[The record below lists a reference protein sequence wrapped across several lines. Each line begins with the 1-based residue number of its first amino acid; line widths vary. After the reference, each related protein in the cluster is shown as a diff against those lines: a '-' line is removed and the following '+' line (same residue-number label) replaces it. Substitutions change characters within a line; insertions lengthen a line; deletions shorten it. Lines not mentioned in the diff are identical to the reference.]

1 MLTWSIS
8 HPELS
13 SLHTKWGLQ
22 ELRETDMKW
31 AKTTTMFSPLPQP
44 RHRSAAFA
52 IGFGLQ
58 STAIVILWTLAA
70 SAPRVVQKQFAYM
83 ELTAPRLPVEWQQ
96 PAAETPVEAPKPV
109 RRLETARPRV
119 AAHVLSAP
127 VAAPSLEVATE
138 IPIQPRPEPRE
149 VVPAP
154 QEPPQVQR
162 QVRATDFGS
171 PATPTLPKMASKK
184 VQTGGF
190 GDYNGVASSVQANS
204 GKVLTIATIGS
215 FDLPA
220 GPGYGNGSGGAR
232 GLRGVIP
239 NAGFGNGVVTDA
251 RPAPR
256 GHVLATSFGVS
267 APEPEIKRPAPLP
280 QPTVVPVAI
289 REKPSPLYT
298 REARELGVEGE
309 VLLQVVF
316 ASNGCVQVL
325 RVVRGLGHG
334 LDEEAVRAAEGI
346 RFSPAQREGQAVD
359 TRATVHIIFQLS

>member
-1 MLTWSIS
+1 MN
-8 HPELS
+8 
-13 SLHTKWGLQ
+13 
-22 ELRETDMKW
+22 W
-31 AKTTTMFSPLPQP
+31 ANATIMFSPLPQP

-58 STAIVILWTLAA
+58 FTAIVILWTLAA
-70 SAPRVVQKQFAYM
+70 STPRVVQKQFAYM
-83 ELTAPRLPVEWQQ
+83 ELTAPRVRIEWQQ
-96 PAAETPVEAPKPV
+96 PATETLAEAPKLAH
-109 RRLETARPRV
+109 RLVTVRPRV
-119 AAHVLSAP
+119 AAPVPSAP
-127 VAAPSLEVATE
+127 VADPSVEVATE
-138 IPIQPRPEPRE
+138 TPIQPRPEPRE
-149 VVPAP
+149 VVPAQ
-154 QEPPQVQR
+154 QEPPPVQR

-171 PATPTLPKMASKK
+171 SATPTLPKMASKK

-190 GDYNGVASSVQANS
+190 GDYNGVASSAQARS
-204 GKVLTIATIGS
+204 GKVQIAAIGS

-239 NAGFGNGVVTDA
+239 NSGFGNGAVTDA
-251 RPAPR
+251 RPVPQGR
-256 GHVLATSFGVS
+256 VLATSFGVR

-280 QPTVVPVAI
+280 QKPSVVPVAI

-316 ASNGCVQVL
+316 TSSGCVQVL

-334 LDEEAVRAAEGI
+334 LDEAAVRAAEGI
-346 RFSPAQREGQAVD
+346 RFSPAQRGGQAVD
-359 TRATVHIIFQLS
+359 ITATVHIVFQLS